1 MTTLQNLLLESERWP
16 NMERDVR
23 DFVARCPNCAFNGEE
38 QRRDAPSTE
47 ISHRIGERVFM
58 DHCGPFFD
66 GSHILVIV
74 DDATKWIEAIRTPGT
89 GAVHAMKAL
98 DRRQERHGRIELL
111 CTDNASAWNSDVFR
125 RWAASRNI
133 DTRRSPSY
141 HHQANGL
148 AERSIQTLCER
159 IRRLLNGSTRAW
171 PQAIQG
177 AVDAINTSWN
187 SATKTT
193 PQSLMLGI
201 DRNGVLLDE
210 EAIQKLWES
219 ALKSSQ
225 MAKVYESIRFKWK
238 HPRLSKPIRRGDCV
252 LLKNYHQ
259 MSHPLRKLGPK
270 WIGPFIVEEQR
281 SDSTWIIRERRN

>member
-1 MTTLQNLLLESERWP
+1 
-16 NMERDVR
+16 
-23 DFVARCPNCAFNGEE
+23 
-38 QRRDAPSTE
+38 
-47 ISHRIGERVFM
+47 M

-98 DRRQERHGRIELL
+98 DRWQERHGRIELL

-187 SATKTT
+187 SVTETT

-210 EAIQKLWES
+210 EAIQRLWES

-281 SDSTWIIRERRN
+281 SDSTWIIRERRNSPPVLAHSSQIKPYLN